1 MNKYLVEFIGTM
13 LFSFVIFTTGN
24 YLAIG
29 ATLAI
34 CVLFGGPISSGAYNP
49 AITFALYNAGKISKS
64 DVIPY
69 IILQILG
76 ALAGLYAFKIFVNK
90 SK

>member
-29 ATLAI
+29 ATLALCI
-34 CVLFGGPISSGAYNP
+34 LFGGPISGGVFNP
-49 AITFALYNAGKISKS
+49 AITIALYNAGKLNKS

-69 IILQILG
+69 IIVQILG
-76 ALAGLYAFKIFVNK
+76 ALAGVYAFKKFVDK